1 METFKLAYLI
11 ICQLKPWLLAVGE
24 DLPEDDAEAPHVT
37 LRRELPVHDAFW
49 WHPAN
54 GQHCV
59 SSHLSGHHILMI
71 KDYLHKTILPK
82 ILPKASQVKLLI
94 IFMYL
99 SNNNKKNLLEAF

>member
-1 METFKLAYLI
+1 METLKLAYLI

-71 KDYLHKTILPK
+71 KDYLHKTIYQKYYQKQAKLNSLLSLCIWVIIIKK
-82 ILPKASQVKLLI
+82 IS
-94 IFMYL
+94 
-99 SNNNKKNLLEAF
+99 